1 MLKPILLPYDYSSLN
16 PIISTQT
23 MQFHFDKH
31 YLGYINKTNE
41 LIKDSALDKLSV
53 KDLVVFTGAESGY
66 SKIFNQAAQ
75 VWNHEFYWQSLTN
88 DEGKRYLSDTLLKK
102 ITDEFGS
109 VNELKSQ
116 ILLEGMN
123 FFGSG
128 WIWLVLKEGKL
139 ALLTTVNAQTPLTDS
154 SLTPLLCIDLWEHAY
169 YLDWQNLRKDY
180 LQGVLDNLINWQFA
194 SNNFD
199 LS

>member
-1 MLKPILLPYDYSSLN
+1 MLKPILLSYDYSSLN

-41 LIKDSALDKLSV
+41 LIKNSALDRLNL
-53 KDLVVFTGAESGY
+53 KDLVLFTGAESGY

-75 VWNHEFYWQSLTN
+75 VLNHEFYWQSLTN

-102 ITDEFGS
+102 ITAEFDS

-139 ALLTTVNAQTPLTDS
+139 ALLTTANAQTPLTDS